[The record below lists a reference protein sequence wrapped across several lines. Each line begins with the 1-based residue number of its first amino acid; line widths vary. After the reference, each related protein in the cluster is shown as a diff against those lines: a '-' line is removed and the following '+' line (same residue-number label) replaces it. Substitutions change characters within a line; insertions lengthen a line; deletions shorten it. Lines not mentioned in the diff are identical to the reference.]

1 MGCDIHA
8 FVEYFSKQ
16 ESTKNDSCFVDCFAD
31 ELSFGRDYV
40 LFGLLAG
47 VRHNCSV
54 IVMPRGVPKD
64 PHMSFSANRR
74 YFLDVVDD
82 TDTSR
87 VVYRTNSITRSEA
100 DEYVS
105 KGVSRYVDTGRTKIV
120 EPGFHTPTWLTLD
133 ELIEIRKLYLIEIVQ
148 HYSDLSSKA
157 RKDLVEFLRNKDAKI
172 LMKYAFP
179 PHDNNKFYA
188 TLCTMQALERSS
200 ETEDVTTRLVCW
212 FDS

>member
-8 FVEYFSKQ
+8 FVEYFSTQ
-16 ESTKNDSCFVDCFAD
+16 DSVKNDSCFVDCYAN

-40 LFGLLAG
+40 LFGFLAG
-47 VRHNCSV
+47 VRHPCQV
-54 IVMPRGVPKD
+54 IVPPRGVPKD
-64 PHMSFSANRR
+64 PEMSYSASSR
-74 YFLDVVDD
+74 YFLNVVDD
-82 TDTSR
+82 TDTAR
-87 VVYRTNSITRSEA
+87 VVYRTNSVTRTEA
-100 DEYVS
+100 ESYVNT
-105 KGVSRYVDTGRTKIV
+105 GASRYVDSNKKKII
-120 EPGFHTPTWLTLD
+120 EPGFHTPTWLSLG

-148 HYSDLSSKA
+148 YYSHLPSKK
-157 RKDLVEFLRNKDAKI
+157 RKELVEFLHKKDAQT

-200 ETEDVTTRLVCW
+200 ENEDVTTRLVCW